1 VNVVLLL
8 TLGVPDGCCSSL
20 DFECTLMNVVLLLT
34 LSVPDEC
41 CSTLDFEC
49 T

>member
-1 VNVVLLL
+1 
-8 TLGVPDGCCSSL
+8 
-20 DFECTLMNVVLLLT
+20 MNVVLLLT

-41 CSTLDFEC
+41 CSTFNWVYLMNVVLLSTLSVPDEFCSTLDFEC

>member
-1 VNVVLLL
+1 MSVVLLW
-8 TLGVPDGCCSSL
+8 
-20 DFECTLMNVVLLLT
+20 T

-41 CSTLDFEC
+41 CSTLALSVLDECCSTLDFEC